1 MTMEALSATESQII
15 RSLLVEH
22 YGPSSPFLDQL
33 EAVQVIG
40 RRPTGVG
47 IFFDLLA
54 AGNPDPKQT
63 NAEITQFYKTL
74 LAFPDDYVGF
84 TLFIRDGRLS
94 LLEGY
99 TFGDAMWPD
108 EPMEKWLVLEAI
120 EAAGQ
125 KTNR

>member
-15 RSLLVEH
+15 RSLLVEQ

-47 IFFDLLA
+47 IFVDLLV

-63 NAEITQFYKTL
+63 NVEITQFYKTL
-74 LAFPDDYVGF
+74 LAFPADYVGF
-84 TLFIRDGRLS
+84 TLFIRDGRLN

-99 TFGDAMWPD
+99 TFGDAKWPD
-108 EPMEKWLVLEAI
+108 EPMEKWLMLEAI
-120 EAAGQ
+120 EAAGE